1 MTIMTITLDDATEL
15 VEQGW
20 FAFISQRPIPLGIRN
35 INLGDA
41 RDAGGLFNQVGEPVR
56 RFYGLNPIAP
66 EGTAVKNELVS
77 DRGLGDLYGI
87 WKDLGITDED
97 IADSKLKF
105 GDRGL

>member
-1 MTIMTITLDDATEL
+1 MTIMIITLDDATEL

-20 FAFISQRPIPLGIRN
+20 FAFMSQRPIPLGIRN
-35 INLGDA
+35 INMGDA
-41 RDAGGLFNQVGEPVR
+41 RDVGGLFNQVGKPLQ
-56 RFYGLNPIAP
+56 RFSGFSSIAT

-77 DRGLGDLYGI
+77 DRGLGDIYGI

-105 GDRGL
+105 RDRGL

>member
-1 MTIMTITLDDATEL
+1 MT
-15 VEQGW
+15 
-20 FAFISQRPIPLGIRN
+20 LGMPAGCSTK
-35 INLGDA
+35 LG
-41 RDAGGLFNQVGEPVR
+41 NQCGV
-56 RFYGLNPIAP
+56 FYGLNPIAT

-87 WKDLGITDED
+87 WKDLDITDED

>member
-20 FAFISQRPIPLGIRN
+20 FTFMSQRPIPLGIGN

-41 RDAGGLFNQVGEPVR
+41 RDAGELFNQVGEPAG
-56 RFYGLNPIAP
+56 RFYGLNPIAT

-87 WKDLGITDED
+87 WKDLGITDDD

>member
-1 MTIMTITLDDATEL
+1 MTIMTIILDDATEL
-15 VEQGW
+15 VKQNW
-20 FAFISQRPIPLGIRN
+20 FAFMSERPIPLRTRN

-41 RDAGGLFNQVGEPVR
+41 RDAGGLFKQVGEPVR
-56 RFYGLNPIAP
+56 RFYGFNPIAA

-105 GDRGL
+105 RDHGL